1 MLSSKFAAFN
11 YRFPFSSY
19 CYYRDCLSLT
29 RALSLSHVHTR
40 SSDETQLTFTSRVS
54 LNVSQF
60 HLLSCLIFNMAIN
73 IITAP
78 TCESQALSA
87 N

>member
-40 SSDETQLTFTSRVS
+40 SSDETQLTFTSPCITKCQPVS
-54 LNVSQF
+54 L
-60 HLLSCLIFNMAIN
+60 AIMFDF
-73 IITAP
+73 
-78 TCESQALSA
+78 
-87 N
+87 